1 MIEYILTFGGL
12 VVGFHILELFF
23 YLGKWY
29 GNRTKQAVNQ
39 SIEERACRFAPE
51 LKKHTWIDTDGST
64 RFYAEEPTLNT
75 RELVGGAV
83 KATELAGGW
92 DKIEYRVIQKEKP
105 IEGEEIPFEIV

>member
-29 GNRTKQAVNQ
+29 GNRTKQAVTL
-39 SIEERACRFAPE
+39 EERACRYAPE
-51 LKKHTWIDTDGST
+51 LKKHSWIDTDGST
-64 RFYAEEPTLNT
+64 RFYADDPVVNT
-75 RELVGGAV
+75 RELLGGAV

-92 DKIEYRVIQKEKP
+92 DKIEYCKIQKEKP
-105 IEGEEIPFEIV
+105 IEGEEIAFEIV

>member
-29 GNRTKQAVNQ
+29 GNKTKQAVTL
-39 SIEERACRFAPE
+39 EERACRFAPE
-51 LKKHTWIDTDGST
+51 LEKHSWRDEDGST
-64 RFYAEEPTLNT
+64 RFYAEEPSLNT

-92 DKIEYRVIQKEKP
+92 DKIEYRVIKKEKP

>member
-12 VVGFHILELFF
+12 VVGFHVLELFF

-29 GNRTKQAVNQ
+29 GNRTKQAVTL
-39 SIEERACRFAPE
+39 EERACRFAPE
-51 LKKHTWIDTDGST
+51 LKKYSWIDEDGST
-64 RFYAEEPTLNT
+64 RFYAEEPALNT
-75 RELVGGAV
+75 RELVGGSV

-92 DKIEYRVIQKEKP
+92 DKIEYRVVKKEKP